1 MDQVLRHALA
11 AHDLFSPLVIV
22 RDLGELPLRLLDAA
36 LGFLDIYLLHRDG
49 LLDQDLDQVLGD
61 LEETVGG
68 GVDAPLLALVDADL
82 PDLDR
87 RDGRGVVNQDPE
99 LAVRDPRDDQVG
111 LVVEDRPLR
120 RDDPAEELPALAP
133 LLASLRHRRSSPS
146 SDSPSS
152 DWPSSSSEPSSP
164 SGSSP
169 DSSSPSDWSSDSPSS
184 PSSPSS
190 SSSPLIPRAFS
201 IASSMLPTR

>member
-49 LLDQDLDQVLGD
+49 LLDQDLNQVLGD

-68 GVDAPLLALVDADL
+68 SVDAPLLALVDADL

-87 RDGRGVVNQDPE
+87 RDGRGVVDQDPE
-99 LAVRDPRDDQVG
+99 VAVRYPRDDEIG
-111 LVVEDRPLR
+111 LAVENRPLR
-120 RDDPAEELPALAP
+120 RDDPAEELPAFAP

-146 SDSPSS
+146 TASSPSS
-152 DWPSSSSEPSSP
+152 ASSSSPETSSSEPSSA

-184 PSSPSS
+184 SPSS
-190 SSSPLIPRAFS
+190 SSSPLIPRA
-201 IASSMLPTR
+201 